1 MPTLKSVLSITI
13 DEFTRAVLSPAA
25 GTQSDLMSIDVADV
39 AKCGRDS
46 QTPEALAL
54 LKSDDGAVVMT
65 MEARDAGVVGYPS
78 AFTFMSGFCLQFLD
92 AANRWRWQRDRRTGT
107 TANSTGWLA
116 M

>member
-1 MPTLKSVLSITI
+1 MPTLKSAFSITV
-13 DEFTRAVLSPAA
+13 DGYTRAVLSPVA
-25 GTQSDLMSIDVADV
+25 GTQSDLASINVADV
-39 AKCGRDS
+39 AKCGCDS

-78 AFTFMSGFCLQFLD
+78 AFTFMSGFCLRFLD
-92 AANRWRWQRDRRTGT
+92 VANRWGWQRDKRTGT
-107 TANSTGWLA
+107 TAKSTGWFA